1 MNILNIAKLATF
13 GLGVTLV
20 PLALTINN
28 SAQAAVFTF
37 GAGDNNQSTITKTVD
52 GITLTLSNNQTL
64 GSFFADS
71 DGVAVLAGGNFLGA
85 TTTSFKL
92 TFSNAV

>member
-37 GAGDNNQSTITKTVD
+37 NGGDNNQSTITKTVD
-52 GITLTLSNNQTL
+52 GITLTLSNNQTR
-64 GSFFADS
+64 GSFGADS
-71 DGVAVLAGGNFLGA
+71 DGVAVLAGPGVLGA
-85 TTTSFKL
+85 TTKL
-92 TFSNAV
+92 NGFYFGSPI